1 MCPYCGV
8 HQDIREFIVH
18 SSVAYVVGSECEQD
32 RDDNAQL

>member
-18 SSVAYVVGSECEQD
+18 SSVAYVVGSSVNIYDYAMLQV
-32 RDDNAQL
+32 